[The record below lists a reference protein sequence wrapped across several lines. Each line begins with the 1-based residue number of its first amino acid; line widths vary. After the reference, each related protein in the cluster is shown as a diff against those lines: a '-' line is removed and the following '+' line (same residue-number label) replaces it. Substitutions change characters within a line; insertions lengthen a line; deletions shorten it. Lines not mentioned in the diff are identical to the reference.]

1 MSSRCLTL
9 ELGKGM
15 RRTRRLQVIVSEEE
29 AKAIRQK
36 MEKAG
41 FDSLSDFCRNSLLKP
56 SRLNYVKHQAM
67 LYEVNKIGVNL
78 NQVVRAMHRRQIG
91 DLGLLAEI
99 ATIRE
104 AMQKILK
111 EHCRP

>member
-1 MSSRCLTL
+1 
-9 ELGKGM
+9 M
-15 RRTRRLQVIVSEEE
+15 RRTKKLQVKISEEE

-41 FDSLSDFCRNSLLKP
+41 FVNLSDFCRNSILKP
-56 SRLNYVKHQAM
+56 SRLSYIKHQAM

-78 NQVVRAMHRRQIG
+78 NQVVRAMHCRQIG

-104 AMQKILK
+104 AMLRILK